1 MDIIDDMI
9 GKSTVKL
16 TVEAPDA
23 IKEKLS
29 GEFILEMA
37 KQLTR
42 EIERAMSIEGL
53 PESNIELKLVFDPQT
68 FMEHTSENVTY
79 RRLLLTDKACGVKDF
94 WVKWTRNNGAVAF
107 SMCDAPAEGE
117 ITFELGEDVT
127 QKVREKEYRF
137 LVRSDTNKYHYAMG
151 RKNITEWR
159 EMIKRAIKR
168 GDLTRVVSE
177 LEVADHSSDVHDK
190 LSSLLSSFGVSA
202 PTVEEVA
209 PESDENS
216 EFEEALRKAQEAV
229 LGQYAS
235 EDEPEEQSAPDVPF
249 DFSAV
254 VDDGEPEVDFSATED
269 EDEPEEDTED
279 EVEEEDEPEEVYE
292 DEAEED
298 SDEEIEDL
306 AAEDGADESELDEAL
321 EDEPEEEYEDESEE
335 EEEPEE
341 DLEEDSE
348 DEEES
353 VEEDAED
360 ADKEEA
366 DEEDTAEAV
375 IAEAQAQI
383 RYEYENEARLRAE
396 AECESLKAELKAM
409 REELDSARRENLILT
424 SENQRLKQI
433 AEALTEQKAR
443 LEAEKAEE
451 ERRLREE
458 IDARI
463 KAENRER
470 ERLEEAARLAV
481 IEQRR
486 IEEEKAEAER
496 REEEARRE
504 AEELARR
511 EEEAKRLEEER
522 EREAERIRRETEIAR
537 GNITGE
543 EIPEK
548 SSTVINAADSDYTY
562 ISRKVKLLFKNIVD
576 PNITA
581 RIYEIIKATV
591 EYYNKES
598 VSIRIKATVP
608 DEKTVVLDFLRI
620 PEEEGE
626 LFVNIIKVLGN
637 SNLGITKAIVD

>member
-1 MDIIDDMI
+1 MDKTNEMI

-209 PESDENS
+209 TESDENS

-235 EDEPEEQSAPDVPF
+235 EDEPEEQSAPVVPF

-269 EDEPEEDTED
+269 ENEPEEDTEE
-279 EVEEEDEPEEVYE
+279 EVEEEDEPEEAYD

-321 EDEPEEEYEDESEE
+321 EDEPEEDGEDEIEE
-335 EEEPEE
+335 EDEHEA
-341 DLEEDSE
+341 
-348 DEEES
+348 EEES
-353 VEEDAED
+353 IEED
-360 ADKEEA
+360 EA
-366 DEEDTAEAV
+366 EEDTAEAV

-433 AEALTEQKAR
+433 VESLTEQKAR

-496 REEEARRE
+496 REEEARRL
-504 AEELARR
+504 AEESARR

-537 GNITGE
+537 GNVTEE

-608 DEKTVVLDFLRI
+608 DEKTVVLDFIRI